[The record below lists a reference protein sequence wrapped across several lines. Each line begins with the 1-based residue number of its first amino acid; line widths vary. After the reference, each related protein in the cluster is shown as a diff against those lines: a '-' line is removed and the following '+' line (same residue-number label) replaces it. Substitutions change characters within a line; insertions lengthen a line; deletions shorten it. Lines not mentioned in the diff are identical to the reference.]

1 MPRAKLI
8 PLLVAAIVGLGLIA
22 GVSVWWTN
30 KQRYEKTDNAYVQ
43 ADTVTVSPQIDGYV
57 AEVLVADNQ
66 KVEAGQVL
74 VRLDDS
80 QSQAKLAQAV
90 AKVAALEA
98 AIKGV
103 DDKVSLEQAL
113 IAQRAAVVTSAKVDA
128 QRAALD
134 LQRYRA
140 LSGNGWVSDQRLQ
153 TVGATAAQTSA
164 NVAQAEASLQAERQV
179 ANSLTSAKAQT
190 SAEAAAARAAMQ
202 QARIEVERTVIRVPV
217 AGIVGARAVRPG
229 QYIRP
234 GSALMSVVPLTDTY
248 VLANFK
254 ETQVSRIR
262 IGQMVEIKADAF
274 SKTPIRGRVDS
285 FAPATGSEFAL
296 IPVENAVG
304 NFTKIVQ
311 RVPVKIVV
319 EANDPLKG
327 ALRPGLSVEVQVD
340 VRGKTGPSFAEASSA
355 ARQPAP
361 AADPKSAAQ

>member
-8 PLLVAAIVGLGLIA
+8 PMLVAAVVGLGLIA
-22 GVSVWWTN
+22 GVGVWWTN

-66 KVEAGQVL
+66 RVEAGQVL
-74 VRLDDS
+74 VRLDGS
-80 QSQAKLAQAV
+80 QSEAKLAQAV

-103 DDKVSLEQAL
+103 DDKASLEQAL

-190 SAEAAAARAAMQ
+190 SAEAAAARAAME
-202 QARIEVERTVIRVPV
+202 QAKIEVERTVIRAPV

-234 GSALMSVVPLTDTY
+234 GSALMSVVPLTDTF

-254 ETQVSRIR
+254 ETQVGRIR
-262 IGQMVEIKADAF
+262 IGQRVEIKADAF
-274 SKTPIRGRVDS
+274 RKTPIRGRVDS

-311 RVPVKIVV
+311 RVPVKIAI
-319 EANDPLKG
+319 EASDPLRG

-340 VRGKTGPSFAEASSA
+340 VRDKTGPSFAEASSA

>member
-8 PLLVAAIVGLGLIA
+8 PLLVACVVGLGLIA
-22 GVSVWWTN
+22 GVSVWWVN
-30 KQRYEKTDNAYVQ
+30 KQRFEKTDNAYVQ

-57 AEVLVADNQ
+57 AEVLVSDNQ

-74 VRLDDS
+74 VRLDAS
-80 QSQAKLAQAV
+80 QSEAKLAQAV
-90 AKVAALEA
+90 AKVAALDA
-98 AIKGV
+98 AVKGV
-103 DDKVSLEQAL
+103 DDRASLELAL

-128 QRAALD
+128 QRAELD
-134 LQRYRA
+134 LKRYRA

-153 TVGATAAQTSA
+153 TAGANAAQTTA
-164 NVAQAEASLQAERQV
+164 TVAQAEASLQAERQT
-179 ANSLTSAKAQT
+179 AASLASAKAQN
-190 SAEAAAARAAMQ
+190 SAEAAAARAAVE
-202 QARIEVERTVIRVPV
+202 QARIEVERTLIRAPA

-234 GSALMSVVPLTDTY
+234 GSALMSVVPLGDSY
-248 VLANFK
+248 VVANFK
-254 ETQVSRIR
+254 ETQVGRIR
-262 IGQMVEIKADAF
+262 LGQAVEIKADAF
-274 SKTPIRGRVDS
+274 GKAAIHGKVDS

-319 EANDPLKG
+319 DASDPLRG

-340 VRGKTGPSFAEASSA
+340 VRGKTGPAFADAVA
-355 ARQPAP
+355 AQVTK
-361 AADPKSAAQ
+361 AADPKSASR

>member
-8 PLLVAAIVGLGLIA
+8 PLLVAAVVGLGLIA

-30 KQRYEKTDNAYVQ
+30 KQRYETTDNAYVQ

-74 VRLDDS
+74 VRLDAS

-190 SAEAAAARAAMQ
+190 SAEAAAARAAM
-202 QARIEVERTVIRVPV
+202 E
-217 AGIVGARAVRPG
+217 
-229 QYIRP
+229 
-234 GSALMSVVPLTDTY
+234 
-248 VLANFK
+248 
-254 ETQVSRIR
+254 
-262 IGQMVEIKADAF
+262 
-274 SKTPIRGRVDS
+274 
-285 FAPATGSEFAL
+285 
-296 IPVENAVG
+296 
-304 NFTKIVQ
+304 
-311 RVPVKIVV
+311 
-319 EANDPLKG
+319 
-327 ALRPGLSVEVQVD
+327 
-340 VRGKTGPSFAEASSA
+340 
-355 ARQPAP
+355 
-361 AADPKSAAQ
+361 